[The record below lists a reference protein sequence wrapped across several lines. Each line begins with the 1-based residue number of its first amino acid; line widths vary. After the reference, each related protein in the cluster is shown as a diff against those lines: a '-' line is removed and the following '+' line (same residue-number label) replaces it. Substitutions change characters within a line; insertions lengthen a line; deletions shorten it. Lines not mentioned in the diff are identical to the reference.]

1 VTERPPLTFRLANR
15 KDDAQIRA
23 LLQRVDMP
31 GAMSLAFTYEPDFF
45 AAVEVEGAH
54 TRVVVGERGGAIV
67 GMGLSAQRR
76 LYVDGQPENVGYLGS
91 LRGDPAERNGFGL
104 LRGYRYFRDLEGTMP
119 VRFYLSTIMEDN
131 HAARRILTSRH
142 AGLPQYHEV
151 GLYRTLAFPLIRR
164 RKPKADSRLQIVHGE
179 QVGAAAIVAFLNT
192 VGPEKQFFPVYD
204 AEDIESSTG
213 LLRGLRLSDFR
224 VALAGDRIAGVMA
237 GWDQCAFRQHRV
249 TGYSGVLRK
258 LRPVLNLAS
267 KCLGAALFP
276 SPGRPVQSF
285 YAACIAIA
293 ANDAAVFRA
302 LLRHM
307 LYEMHGQG
315 RDALMVGLAANDPLL
330 EAAQAWWHV
339 TLSSRIYAVTW
350 EEGSGLLRALQGR
363 VPYLELGS
371 L

>member
-1 VTERPPLTFRLANR
+1 MTERPPLTFRLANPE
-15 KDDAQIRA
+15 DDAQIRA
-23 LLQRVDMP
+23 LLQRIDMP

-54 TRVVVGERGGAIV
+54 PRVVVGERDGAIV
-67 GMGLSAQRR
+67 GMGLCAQRR
-76 LYVDGQPENVGYLGS
+76 LHVNGRPENVGYLGS
-91 LRGDPAERNGFGL
+91 LRGDPAERNGIGL

-131 HAARRILTSRH
+131 HAARRMLTSRH

-151 GLYRTLAFPLIRR
+151 SLYRTLIFPLIRR
-164 RKPKADSRLQIVHGE
+164 RKPKADSRFRIVRGE
-179 QVGAAAIVAFLNT
+179 QVGAAAIAGFLDT
-192 VGPEKQFFPVYD
+192 VGPEKQFFPAYNT
-204 AEDIESSTG
+204 EDIESSTG
-213 LLRGLRLSDFR
+213 LLRGLRLPDFR

-258 LRPVLNLAS
+258 LRPILNLAS
-267 KCLGAALFP
+267 KCLGIALFP
-276 SPGRPVQSF
+276 SPGMPVRSF
-285 YAACIAIA
+285 CAACIAIA
-293 ANDAAVFRA
+293 ENDAAVFRG

-330 EAAQAWWHV
+330 QAAQAWWHI

-350 EEGSGLLRALQGR
+350 KEDSSLVPALQGR